1 MDRVGYIENKEG
13 QKLKIEFVLD
23 KNNKIIPK
31 GESDKENLINCWDI
45 DDEILEA
52 FVDFVNNEMKD
63 DKEKIALLTNTQ
75 EYEFLEGEEIYN
87 IAAFEL
93 GEEAAQEEIESLI
106 DKIYDDAIFGYETLI
121 FVNVSKTKTKKSNN
135 A

>member
-75 EYEFLEGEEIYN
+75 EYEFLESEEIYN
-87 IAAFEL
+87 RAAFDL
-93 GEEAAQEEIESLI
+93 GKKATQKEIESLI